1 MNKIKLAIAEDNETF
16 RNALIKIINYEEDL
30 QVVVTAE
37 NGRDLLRQLRQNAPD
52 IILMDIRMP
61 EMDGIQTS
69 IKSIQMYPW
78 IKIIAL
84 SQYDMETNIVEMNI
98 CGVKSFI
105 GKGDDPTELF
115 KAIRIVHSGGVYMT
129 DKSAEIIQRYLCKAI
144 TPSRNCPVVTD
155 QEKSLIKDIARGL
168 SSVQIGKKISKSHRT
183 IEDMREKLYHKFG
196 VANKEQFILQIAKMN
211 LDEL

>member
-1 MNKIKLAIAEDNETF
+1 MNKISIAIADDNEPF
-16 RNALIKIINYEEDL
+16 RKAITKVIHSQEDF
-30 QVVVTAE
+30 QIVVAAE
-37 NGRDLLRQLRQNAPD
+37 NGRDLLRQLKQVTPD

-69 IKSIQMYPW
+69 LKCIQMYPW
-78 IKIIAL
+78 MKVIAL

-105 GKGDDPTELF
+105 GKDDRPEELF

-129 DKSAEIIQRYLCKAI
+129 DKSAEIIQRYLCKAVAPMKNR
-144 TPSRNCPVVTD
+144 PSVTE
-155 QEKSLIKDIARGL
+155 QEKALIKDIAKGL

-196 VANKEQFILQIAKMN
+196 VANKEQFIMQIAKMN